1 MKNIFFKKKSE
12 KIVSDENFQY
22 FSFSKGG
29 LIDLELLNL
38 PKNIVMKNMF
48 LPKKK
53 NLKKFWVQNFSLLKG
68 GPFESEWLDLPR
80 NTVIKNTFFFQ
91 KNFKKILGE
100 KCSKFFIFQRGFIR
114 LRMTWFA

>member
-53 NLKKFWVQNFSLLKG
+53 NLKKFWVMRIVQYF
-68 GPFESEWLDLPR
+68 
-80 NTVIKNTFFFQ
+80 TFF
-91 KNFKKILGE
+91 KEGSN
-100 KCSKFFIFQRGFIR
+100 R
-114 LRMTWFA
+114 LRMT